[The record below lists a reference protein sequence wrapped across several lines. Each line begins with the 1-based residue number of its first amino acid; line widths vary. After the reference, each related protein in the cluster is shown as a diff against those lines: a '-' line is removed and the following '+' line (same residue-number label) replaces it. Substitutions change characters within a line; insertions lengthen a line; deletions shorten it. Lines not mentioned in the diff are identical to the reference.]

1 MSASPTDAPTPETI
15 ELIGLWR
22 LAAVTNW
29 TDGVMTNTHAMGSD
43 PAGYITYSPQGRMM
57 VVLDRRSAAAPAKN
71 RFGQEPIFAYAGH
84 YTRKGGV
91 VTHHL
96 EMCTAVADIG
106 TDYVRV
112 IEVAGE
118 SLFLCTEPVAKG
130 GKTYVSKLEWVRDR
144 GE

>member
-1 MSASPTDAPTPETI
+1 MPHSPAGAPAPETI
-15 ELIGLWR
+15 DLTGLWR
-22 LAAVTNW
+22 LVAVTNW
-29 TDGVMTNTHAMGSD
+29 TNGVMTNAHAMGTH
-43 PAGYITYSPQGRMM
+43 PAGYITYSANGRMM
-57 VVLDRRSAAAPAKN
+57 VVLDRRSAAVAAAS
-71 RFGQEPIFAYAGH
+71 RFGQEPIFAYAGR

-112 IEVAGE
+112 IETAGE
-118 SLFLCTEPVAKG
+118 SLFLCTEPVTKG

-144 GE
+144 AA